1 MAKEITSR
9 SASQIKSHLQKLI
22 QKHGSY
28 RKMMEHFKIVFKSN
42 PNNLQEDDTS
52 VSRQDSVREETNTI
66 YY

>member
-1 MAKEITSR
+1 
-9 SASQIKSHLQKLI
+9 
-22 QKHGSY
+22 
-28 RKMMEHFKIVFKSN
+28 MMEHFKIVFKSN